1 MIQKNVMKKKV
12 KKNLSNSSSPSDC
25 YETSGK
31 VRIAIQGIQGS
42 FHHQVALEYF
52 QENVQLDECLSFE
65 TLVDS
70 LLNNQSQLAVMA
82 IENSIAGSIIPNYA
96 LIDKNNLYII
106 GEYYLDIIQNLM
118 VLKGQNLE
126 DIQEVHS
133 HPMAL
138 LQCMEFLKKQPHIKL
153 VEDKDTAETARRI
166 HQNQLKNIAAIGSK
180 VASELYNLDIIAP
193 EIQTVNN
200 NMTRFFILSKEES
213 KIPKEQ
219 INKASIKFELDDTP
233 GSLATV
239 LNVMTNCKLNLTKI
253 QSMPIIEKP
262 FQYSF
267 FVDVVFE
274 KYKHYEKATKILQL
288 MTNHFKVL
296 GEYKNQKQ

>member
-1 MIQKNVMKKKV
+1 MIEK
-12 KKNLSNSSSPSDC
+12 
-25 YETSGK
+25 
-31 VRIAIQGIQGS
+31 IAIQGIKGS

-52 QENVQLDECLSFE
+52 QSTIEIDECLSFE
-65 TLVDS
+65 SIVDS
-70 LLNNQSQLAVMA
+70 LLKNNSQLAVMA

-96 LIDKNNLYII
+96 LIDKNNFHII
-106 GEYYLDIIQNLM
+106 GEYYLDIVQNLM
-118 VLKGQNLE
+118 VLNGQKLE
-126 DIQEVHS
+126 EIQEVHS

-138 LQCMEFLKKQPHIKL
+138 LQCMDFLKKHPNIKL
-153 VEDKDTAETARRI
+153 VEDKDTAETAKRI

-180 VASELYNLDIIAP
+180 VAAGLYNLTIIAP

-200 NMTRFFILSKEES
+200 NMTRFFIISKEKIHPKISGSKEE
-213 KIPKEQ
+213 
-219 INKASIKFELDDTP
+219 INKASLKFELDDTP

-253 QSMPIIEKP
+253 QSMPIIETP

-274 KYKHYEKATKILQL
+274 KYKHYEKAVKILEI

-296 GEYKNQKQ
+296 GEYKNKLIR

>member
-1 MIQKNVMKKKV
+1 MIEK
-12 KKNLSNSSSPSDC
+12 
-25 YETSGK
+25 
-31 VRIAIQGIQGS
+31 IAIQGIKGS

-52 QENVQLDECLSFE
+52 QSTIEIDECLSFE
-65 TLVDS
+65 SLVDS
-70 LLNNQSQLAVMA
+70 LLKNNSQLAVMA

-96 LIDKNNLYII
+96 LIDKNNFHII
-106 GEYYLDIIQNLM
+106 GEYYLDIVQNLM
-118 VLKGQNLE
+118 VLNGQKLE
-126 DIQEVHS
+126 EIQEVHS

-138 LQCMEFLKKQPHIKL
+138 LQCMDFLKKHPNIKL
-153 VEDKDTAETARRI
+153 VEDKDTAETAKRI

-180 VASELYNLDIIAP
+180 VAAELYNLTIIAP

-200 NMTRFFILSKEES
+200 NMTRFFIISKE
-213 KIPKEQ
+213 KIHPKISGSNEE
-219 INKASIKFELDDTP
+219 INKASLKFELDDTP

-253 QSMPIIEKP
+253 QSMPIIETP

-274 KYKHYEKATKILQL
+274 KYKHYEKAVKILEI

-296 GEYKNQKQ
+296 GEYKNKLIR